1 MRQAL
6 TFLILLAFAGAVSA
20 DSPSH
25 PLASSP
31 ETSLSLGNSSLLEWG
46 PSTLGFSQSWGG
58 GESRSQGFLLK
69 EFRSQLHPSLVF
81 SANFGMSFE
90 PGAMSGRQD
99 GNAHFVIPEAT
110 LTWTPAENTM
120 ICLQFQHGRL
130 WDDPRFNDGHYGY
143 NFKYGRPDLFGETP

>member
-1 MRQAL
+1 MRRTL
-6 TFLILLAFAGAVSA
+6 TILILMACAWAVSA
-20 DSPSH
+20 ETSSH
-25 PLASSP
+25 PLASTP
-31 ETSLSLGNSSLLEWG
+31 ESSLSLGNSSLLQWG

-90 PGAMSGRQD
+90 PSAMSGQQD
-99 GNAHFVIPEAT
+99 GNAHFVIPQAT

-120 ICLQFQHGRL
+120 IRLQFSQGRT
-130 WDDPRFNDGHYGY
+130 WNDPSYFGGRYGY
-143 NFKYGRPDLFGETP
+143 DLGYGRPDPFGETP